1 MAIPQDGIKIS
12 ELTSASFNPNS
23 LMPLAVPDPNAI
35 TGYTNGQES
44 LNAVGEGIVSS
55 IAYTASALRTTA
67 KTIIG
72 AINEAYGI
80 RLSGTLTAGSTTLT
94 LSDAG
99 ILGDGQ
105 TYIWCTS
112 VLGVNPTNVVPAV
125 GSVTFTFEAQASD
138 LGVEVI
144 VL

>member
-72 AINEAYGI
+72 AINETHGI
-80 RLSGTLTAGSTTLT
+80 EVTGTLAAGTTSVT
-94 LSDAG
+94 LSDAS
-99 ILGDGQ
+99 IDSDSSFDI
-105 TYIWCTS
+105 YTS
-112 VLGVNPTNVVPAV
+112 VYMVNPTAV
-125 GSVTFTFEAQASD
+125 SVSTGSITLTFEAQASD
-138 LGVEVI
+138 VGVKVVI
-144 VL
+144 R

>member
-72 AINEAYGI
+72 AINETHGI
-80 RLSGTLTAGSTTLT
+80 EVTGTLTAGTTSVT
-94 LSDAG
+94 LSDAS
-99 ILGDGQ
+99 IDSDSSFDI
-105 TYIWCTS
+105 YTS
-112 VLGVNPTNVVPAV
+112 VYMVNPTVVSV
-125 GSVTFTFEAQASD
+125 STGSIALTFEAQASD
-138 LGVEVI
+138 VGVKVVI
-144 VL
+144 R

>member
-12 ELTSASFNPNS
+12 ALTSATFSPNS
-23 LMPLAVPDPNAI
+23 LLPMAVPDPNAD
-35 TGYTNGQES
+35 TGYTTEQETVQ
-44 LNAVGEGIVSS
+44 AVGEGIVSA
-55 IAYTASALRTTA
+55 IAYTASALKTSS
-67 KTIIG
+67 KTIVG
-72 AINEAYGI
+72 AINEAYGL

-94 LSDAG
+94 LSNAG

-105 TYIWCTS
+105 TYLYSTS
-112 VLGVNPTNVVPAV
+112 VFGVNPTNVVPSV
-125 GSVTFTFEAQASD
+125 GSVTLTFEAQASD

>member
-72 AINEAYGI
+72 AINETHGI
-80 RLSGTLTAGSTTLT
+80 EVTGTLTAGTTSVT
-94 LSDAG
+94 LSDAS
-99 ILGDGQ
+99 IDSDSSFDI
-105 TYIWCTS
+105 YTS
-112 VLGVNPTNVVPAV
+112 VYMVNPTSVSVST
-125 GSVTFTFEAQASD
+125 GSITLTFEAQASD
-138 LGVEVI
+138 VGVKVVI
-144 VL
+144 R